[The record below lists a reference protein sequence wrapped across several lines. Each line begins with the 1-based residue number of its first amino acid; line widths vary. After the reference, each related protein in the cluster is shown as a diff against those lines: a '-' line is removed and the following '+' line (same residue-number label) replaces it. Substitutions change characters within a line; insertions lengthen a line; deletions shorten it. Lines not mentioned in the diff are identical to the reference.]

1 MDILEKLGLS
11 WMSVLFHVLNLLILI
26 AALYY
31 LLYKPVR
38 KMIADHRQKLDS
50 VFEENRRLNAEAAE
64 MKHEYET
71 KTAAMRDELGKVAEE
86 AAKSAQ
92 AKADETLSAA
102 RAQAR
107 TIVENARKEAVAEN
121 QRMKNEYQE
130 KVSALAIAMAERVL
144 EREVSEDDNRKIID
158 ECLKEWE

>member
-64 MKHEYET
+64 MKHEYEA

-92 AKADETLSAA
+92 AKADETLAAA
-102 RAQAR
+102 RAQAK

>member
-50 VFEENRRLNAEAAE
+50 VYEGNRRLNAEAAD
-64 MKHEYET
+64 MKHECEAE
-71 KTAAMRDELGKVAEE
+71 TAAMRDELGKVAEE

-102 RAQAR
+102 RAQAK